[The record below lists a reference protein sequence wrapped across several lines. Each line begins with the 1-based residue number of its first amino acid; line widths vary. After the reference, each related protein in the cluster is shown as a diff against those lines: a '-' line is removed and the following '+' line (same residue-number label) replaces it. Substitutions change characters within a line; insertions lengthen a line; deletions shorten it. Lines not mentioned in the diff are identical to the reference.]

1 MKSTVTF
8 CSKKQLLKC
17 KESMEDIMPYGP
29 INSSFDQD
37 WLAKTRRRLIKVLGS
52 IRLTQSK
59 SPNKEN
65 KEKIKNI

>member
-1 MKSTVTF
+1 
-8 CSKKQLLKC
+8 
-17 KESMEDIMPYGP
+17 MEDIMPYGP